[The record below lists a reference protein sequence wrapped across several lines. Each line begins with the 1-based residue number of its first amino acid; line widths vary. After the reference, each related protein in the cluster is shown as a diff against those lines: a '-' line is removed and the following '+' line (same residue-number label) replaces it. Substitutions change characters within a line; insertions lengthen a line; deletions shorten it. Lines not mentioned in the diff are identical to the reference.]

1 MIDFFIVEEPFDS
14 QKHSE
19 NVGEK
24 KILNVVFWTLQ
35 EQNIWLDLNIWNE
48 MFLHSVFSFVEDGIV
63 RLSTYSTSSEGCT
76 VKCNLESE
84 VFGENSI

>member
-1 MIDFFIVEEPFDS
+1 MEEYVDDWFFYCRRTFWLTET
-14 QKHSE
+14 Q
-19 NVGEK
+19 K

-35 EQNIWLDLNIWNE
+35 EQNILLDLNIWNE